1 MQREEG
7 FNTKMADGPDE
18 YESEAGCVPLLHPE
32 VRNGSERS
40 PRPTVPPALR
50 PRTRGWAVACVCGV
64 VERAEVGEG
73 GQADPGP
80 SGM

>member
-32 VRNGSERS
+32 VRNGTERS
-40 PRPTVPPALR
+40 PRPRSPR
-50 PRTRGWAVACVCGV
+50 PFAPGTRGWAVACVCGA
-64 VERAEVGEG
+64 VERAGVGEG

-80 SGM
+80 SGL

>member
-18 YESEAGCVPLLHPE
+18 YETEAGCVPLLHPE
-32 VRNGSERS
+32 G
-40 PRPTVPPALR
+40 
-50 PRTRGWAVACVCGV
+50 AVACVFGV

-73 GQADPGP
+73 GEANPGP
-80 SGM
+80 SAAVSG

>member
-32 VRNGSERS
+32 VLTGLLCRCAARRS
-40 PRPTVPPALR
+40 GGHGGLVLVWN
-50 PRTRGWAVACVCGV
+50 RTL
-64 VERAEVGEG
+64 
-73 GQADPGP
+73 
-80 SGM
+80 SS